1 VDTYNVLYFVC
12 VVVELAGYR
21 GVSDSRFDCCCS
33 EFCHVTCFC
42 RNDILRVSRGNLQFR
57 YCSHW
62 SEASVRIMSREYLT
76 VGTIFSVIM

>member
-33 EFCHVTCFC
+33 EFCHVTCF
-42 RNDILRVSRGNLQFR
+42 
-57 YCSHW
+57 
-62 SEASVRIMSREYLT
+62 
-76 VGTIFSVIM
+76 VGTIFYVCQGGIYNLDTVRIGVKLVFELCHVSI